1 MPNFKLGQILKTES
15 MQLSNEEEDYNLSLS
30 KFESMLKTNK
40 VLFFDSEEFEEI
52 ILHYLDTGKAALAKK
67 ALKLALEQH
76 PKSTGLKLVQVEMLV
91 YDDKLDIAEK
101 LLNELYAIE
110 PNNEEIY
117 IQKANIYS
125 KRDQHE
131 KAVELLKIALQ
142 YTDDYADVYNLIG
155 MEYLFMD
162 NLELAKESFIKCLE
176 EDIEDQ
182 SALYNVVYCFEF
194 LDQNEDAIS
203 YLDNYIEKN
212 PYSEI
217 AWHQKGRLHYGLK
230 DYENAIR
237 AFDYATLIDDEFL
250 GAFMEKA
257 KALERLEKYDE
268 AIESYSRT
276 IELDDATSYALLRIG
291 KCHEKLGN
299 KILALKFY
307 NETVHEDPLLDKG
320 WIAITDFYLREQN
333 FQKALFYVKKAL
345 EIDNQNRLYWKRY
358 ATINKQMNFF
368 EEAEFGYRKAV
379 EFGDTEL
386 DTWLFWVDILQFLG
400 EFESAIHT
408 LLQAA
413 DYFPEANEIEYR
425 LAGLYFMIQDNRK
438 AKFHL
443 SNALRLNFDNYIL
456 IEDLFPVVWTKKMVQ
471 NYIEKHKKE

>member
-1 MPNFKLGQILKTES
+1 

-52 ILHYLDTGKAALAKK
+52 ILHYIDTGKTSLAKK

-91 YDDKLDIAEK
+91 YEDKLDLAEK
-101 LLNELYAIE
+101 MLNELYAIE

-117 IQKANIYS
+117 IQKANICS

-162 NLELAKESFIKCLE
+162 NLEMAKDSFIKCLE
-176 EDIEDQ
+176 EDLEDQ

-194 LDQNEDAIS
+194 LDQNKEAID
-203 YLDNYIEKN
+203 YLNQYIEKN

-217 AWHQKGRLHYGLK
+217 AWHQVGRLHYGLK
-230 DYENAIR
+230 EYEEAIR
-237 AFDYATLIDDEFL
+237 AFNYATLIDDEFM

-257 KALERLEKYDE
+257 KALERLKRYSE
-268 AIESYSRT
+268 AIESYERT

-291 KCHEKLGN
+291 KCHERLGN
-299 KILALKFY
+299 TALAIKYY
-307 NETVHEDPLLDKG
+307 NQTVHEDPLLDKG
-320 WIAITDFYLREQN
+320 WIAITDFYVREKN
-333 FQKALFYVKKAL
+333 YQKALFYVNKAL
-345 EIDNQNRLYWKRY
+345 AIDNQNQLYWKRY

-379 EFGDTEL
+379 EFGDYQL

-400 EFESAIHT
+400 EFDSAIQT
-408 LLQAA
+408 L
-413 DYFPEANEIEYR
+413 
-425 LAGLYFMIQDNRK
+425 
-438 AKFHL
+438 
-443 SNALRLNFDNYIL
+443 SL
-456 IEDLFPVVWTKKMVQ
+456 IH
-471 NYIEKHKKE
+471 I

>member
-1 MPNFKLGQILKTES
+1 
-15 MQLSNEEEDYNLSLS
+15 MQLNDEEENYNLSLS

-52 ILHYLDTGKAALAKK
+52 ILHYLDMGKAALAKK

-110 PNNEEIY
+110 PTNEEIY

-125 KRDQHE
+125 KRDNHE
-131 KAVELLKIALQ
+131 KAVELLKTALK
-142 YTDDYADVYNLIG
+142 YTDDFADVYNLIG

-162 NLELAKESFIKCLE
+162 NLELAKENFIKCLE
-176 EDIEDQ
+176 EDTEDQ
-182 SALYNVVYCFEF
+182 AALYNVVYCFEF
-194 LDQNEDAIS
+194 LDQNQEAID
-203 YLDNYIEKN
+203 YLNKYIDKN

-217 AWHQKGRLHYGLK
+217 AWHQMGRLYYGLK
-230 DYENAIR
+230 NYEEALR

-257 KALERLEKYDE
+257 KTYERLKKYEE
-268 AIESYSRT
+268 AIESYNRT

-291 KCHEKLGN
+291 KCYEKLG
-299 KILALKFY
+299 KKVLALKYF
-307 NETVHEDPLLDKG
+307 NKTVHEDPLLDKG
-320 WIAITDFYLREQN
+320 WIAITDFYVRQKN
-333 FQKALFYVKKAL
+333 YQKALFYVNKAL
-345 EIDNQNRLYWKRY
+345 SIDNQNRLYWKRY
-358 ATINKQMNFF
+358 ATINKELNFF

-379 EFGDTEL
+379 EFGDYQL

-400 EFESAIHT
+400 EFESAIQT
-408 LLQAA
+408 LLQASE
-413 DYFPEANEIEYR
+413 YFPEEYEVEYR
-425 LAGLYFMIQDNRK
+425 LAGLYFMIQDDK
-438 AKFHL
+438 KGKFHL
-443 SNALRLNFDNYIL
+443 SNGLRLNFKNHTIL
-456 IEDLFPVVWTKKMVQ
+456 QELFPVVWVRKMVQ
-471 NYIEKHKKE
+471 NAINKNK

>member
-1 MPNFKLGQILKTES
+1 

-52 ILHYLDTGKAALAKK
+52 ILHYLDMGKAALAKK

-91 YDDKLDIAEK
+91 YDDKLELAEK

-110 PNNEEIY
+110 PTNEEIY
-117 IQKANIYS
+117 IQKANICS

-131 KAVELLKIALQ
+131 KAVELLKTALK

-162 NLELAKESFIKCLE
+162 NLEKAKENFIKCLE
-176 EDIEDQ
+176 EDLEDQ

-194 LDQNEDAIS
+194 LDQNQEAIA
-203 YLDNYIEKN
+203 YLNKYIDKN

-217 AWHQKGRLHYGLK
+217 AWHQLGRLHYGVK
-230 DYENAIR
+230 EYENAIR
-237 AFDYATLIDDEFL
+237 AFEYATLIDDEFL

-257 KALERLEKYDE
+257 KAYERLKKYEE

-276 IELDDATSYALLRIG
+276 IELDDATSYALLRMG
-291 KCHEKLGN
+291 KCYEKLGN
-299 KILALKFY
+299 KALALKYF
-307 NETVHEDPLLDKG
+307 NQTVHEDPLLDKG
-320 WIAITDFYLREQN
+320 WIAITDFYVRQKN
-333 FQKALFYVKKAL
+333 YQKALFFVNKAL
-345 EIDNQNRLYWKRY
+345 AIDNQNHLYWKRY
-358 ATINKQMNFF
+358 ASINKQMNFF

-379 EFGDTEL
+379 EFGETGLE
-386 DTWLFWVDILQFLG
+386 TWLFWVDILQFLG
-400 EFESAIHT
+400 EFESAIQT
-408 LLQAA
+408 LLQASE
-413 DYFPEANEIEYR
+413 YFPEENEVEYR
-425 LAGLYFMIQDNRK
+425 LAGLYFMLTQNTK

-443 SNALRLNFDNYIL
+443 SNALRLNFDNHIIL
-456 IEDLFPVVWTKKMVQ
+456 EDLFPAVWTKKMVQ
-471 NYIEKHKKE
+471 NYIAKHKKQ

>member
-1 MPNFKLGQILKTES
+1 

-52 ILHYLDTGKAALAKK
+52 ILHYLDMGKAALAKK

-91 YDDKLDIAEK
+91 YDDKLELAEK

-110 PNNEEIY
+110 PTNEEIY
-117 IQKANIYS
+117 IQKANIYYN
-125 KRDQHE
+125 RDQHE
-131 KAVELLKIALQ
+131 KAVELLKTALK

-162 NLELAKESFIKCLE
+162 NLEMAKENFIKCLE
-176 EDIEDQ
+176 EDLEDQ

-194 LDQNEDAIS
+194 LDQNQEAIA
-203 YLDNYIEKN
+203 YLNKYIDKN

-217 AWHQKGRLHYGLK
+217 AWHQLGRLYYGVK
-230 DYENAIR
+230 EYENAIR

-257 KALERLEKYDE
+257 KAYERLKKYDE

-276 IELDDATSYALLRIG
+276 IELDDATSYALLRMG
-291 KCHEKLGN
+291 KCYEKLGN
-299 KILALKFY
+299 KALALKYF
-307 NETVHEDPLLDKG
+307 NQTVHEDPLLDKG
-320 WIAITDFYLREQN
+320 WIAITDFYVRQKN
-333 FQKALFYVKKAL
+333 YQKALFFVNKAL
-345 EIDNQNRLYWKRY
+345 AIDNQNRSYWKRY
-358 ATINKQMNFF
+358 ASINKQMNFF

-379 EFGDTEL
+379 EFGETGLE
-386 DTWLFWVDILQFLG
+386 TWLFWVDILQFLG
-400 EFESAIHT
+400 EFESAIQT
-408 LLQAA
+408 LLQASE
-413 DYFPEANEIEYR
+413 YFPEENEVEYR
-425 LAGLYFMIQDNRK
+425 LAGLYFMLTENTK

-443 SNALRLNFDNYIL
+443 SNALRLNFDNYIIL
-456 IEDLFPVVWTKKMVQ
+456 EDLFPVVWAKKMVQ
-471 NYIEKHKKE
+471 NYIAKHKKQ

>member
-1 MPNFKLGQILKTES
+1 

-52 ILHYLDTGKAALAKK
+52 ILHYLDMGKAALAKK

-91 YDDKLDIAEK
+91 YDDKLELAEK

-110 PNNEEIY
+110 PTNEEIY
-117 IQKANIYS
+117 IQKANICS
-125 KRDQHE
+125 KRDQHK
-131 KAVELLKIALQ
+131 KAVELLKTALK

-162 NLELAKESFIKCLE
+162 NLEKAKENFIKCLE
-176 EDIEDQ
+176 EDLEDQ

-194 LDQNEDAIS
+194 LDQNQEAIA
-203 YLDNYIEKN
+203 YLNKYIDKN

-217 AWHQKGRLHYGLK
+217 AWHQLGRLHYGVK
-230 DYENAIR
+230 EYENAIR
-237 AFDYATLIDDEFL
+237 AFEYATLIDDEFL

-257 KALERLEKYDE
+257 KAYERLKKYEE

-276 IELDDATSYALLRIG
+276 IELDDATSYALLRMG
-291 KCHEKLGN
+291 KCYEKLGN
-299 KILALKFY
+299 KALALKHF
-307 NETVHEDPLLDKG
+307 NQTVHEDPLLDKG
-320 WIAITDFYLREQN
+320 WIAITDFYVRQKN
-333 FQKALFYVKKAL
+333 YQKALFFVNKAL
-345 EIDNQNRLYWKRY
+345 AIDNQNHLYWKRY
-358 ATINKQMNFF
+358 ASINKQMNFF

-379 EFGDTEL
+379 EFGETGLE
-386 DTWLFWVDILQFLG
+386 TWLFWVDILQFLG
-400 EFESAIHT
+400 EFESAIQT
-408 LLQAA
+408 LLQASE
-413 DYFPEANEIEYR
+413 YFPEENEVEYR
-425 LAGLYFMIQDNRK
+425 LAGLYFMLTQNTK

-443 SNALRLNFDNYIL
+443 SNALRLNFDNHIIL
-456 IEDLFPVVWTKKMVQ
+456 EDLFPAVWTKKMVQ
-471 NYIEKHKKE
+471 NYIAKHKKQ

>member
-1 MPNFKLGQILKTES
+1 

-40 VLFFDSEEFEEI
+40 ILFFDSEEFEEI
-52 ILHYLDTGKAALAKK
+52 ILHYLDMGKATLAKK

-91 YDDKLDIAEK
+91 YDDKLEIAEK

-125 KRDQHE
+125 KRDNHE
-131 KAVELLKIALQ
+131 KAVELLKVALK

-162 NLELAKESFIKCLE
+162 DLELAKENFIKCLE
-176 EDIEDQ
+176 EDTEDQ
-182 SALYNVVYCFEF
+182 GALYNVVYCFEF
-194 LDQNEDAIS
+194 LDQNEEAIA
-203 YLDNYIEKN
+203 YLEKYIDKN

-217 AWHQKGRLHYGLK
+217 AWHQSGRLNYGLK
-230 DYENAIR
+230 KYEEALR

-257 KALERLEKYDE
+257 KSLERLKRYED
-268 AIESYSRT
+268 AIEAYERT
-276 IELDDATSYALLRIG
+276 IELDDPTSYALLRIG
-291 KCHEKLGN
+291 KCYEKLGN
-299 KILALKFY
+299 KALAIKYF
-307 NETVHEDPLLDKG
+307 NKTVHEDPLLDKG
-320 WIAITDFYLREQN
+320 WIAITDFYVRQKN
-333 FQKALFYVKKAL
+333 YQKALFFVNKAL
-345 EIDNQNRLYWKRY
+345 NIDNQNRMYWKRY
-358 ATINKQMNFF
+358 ATINKEMNFF

-379 EFGDTEL
+379 EFGDTAL

-400 EFESAIHT
+400 EFDSAIQT
-408 LLQAA
+408 LLQSTEF
-413 DYFPEANEIEYR
+413 FPEEYEIEYR
-425 LAGLYFMIQDNRK
+425 LAGLYFMLHDDK
-438 AKFHL
+438 KGKFHI
-443 SNALRLNFDNYIL
+443 SNGLRLNFKNHTIL
-456 IEDLFPVVWTKKMVQ
+456 EELFPVVWTRKMVQ
-471 NYIEKHKKE
+471 NAINKYKAL

>member
-1 MPNFKLGQILKTES
+1 

-40 VLFFDSEEFEEI
+40 ILFFDSEEFEEI
-52 ILHYLDTGKAALAKK
+52 ILHYLDMGKATLAKK

-91 YDDKLDIAEK
+91 YDDKLEIAEK

-125 KRDQHE
+125 KRDNHE
-131 KAVELLKIALQ
+131 KAVELLKVALK

-162 NLELAKESFIKCLE
+162 NLELAKENFIKCLE
-176 EDIEDQ
+176 EDTEDQ
-182 SALYNVVYCFEF
+182 GALYNVVYCFEF
-194 LDQNEDAIS
+194 LDQNEEAIA
-203 YLDNYIEKN
+203 YLEKYIDKN

-217 AWHQKGRLHYGLK
+217 AWHQSGRLNYGLK
-230 DYENAIR
+230 KYEEALR

-257 KALERLEKYDE
+257 KSLERLKRYED
-268 AIESYSRT
+268 AIEAYERT
-276 IELDDATSYALLRIG
+276 IELDDPTSYALLRIG
-291 KCHEKLGN
+291 KCYEKLGN
-299 KILALKFY
+299 KALAIKYF
-307 NETVHEDPLLDKG
+307 NKTVHEDPLLDKG
-320 WIAITDFYLREQN
+320 WIAITDFYVRQKN
-333 FQKALFYVKKAL
+333 YQKALFFVNKAL
-345 EIDNQNRLYWKRY
+345 NIDNQNRMYWKRY
-358 ATINKQMNFF
+358 ATINKEMNFF

-379 EFGDTEL
+379 EFGDTAL

-400 EFESAIHT
+400 EFDSAIQT
-408 LLQAA
+408 LLQSTEF
-413 DYFPEANEIEYR
+413 FPEEYEIEYR
-425 LAGLYFMIQDNRK
+425 LAGLYFMLHDDK
-438 AKFHL
+438 KGKFHI
-443 SNALRLNFDNYIL
+443 SNGLRLNFKNHTIL
-456 IEDLFPVVWTKKMVQ
+456 EEMFPVVWTRKMVQ
-471 NYIEKHKKE
+471 NAINKYKKP

>member
-1 MPNFKLGQILKTES
+1 

-52 ILHYLDTGKAALAKK
+52 ILHYLDMGKSALAKK

-76 PKSTGLKLVQVEMLV
+76 PRSSGLKLVQVEMLI
-91 YDDKLDIAEK
+91 YDDKLEIAEK

-110 PNNEEIY
+110 PTNEEIY
-117 IQKANIYS
+117 IQKANICS

-131 KAVELLKIALQ
+131 KAVEMLKIALQ

-176 EDIEDQ
+176 EDLEDQ

-194 LDQNEDAIS
+194 LDQNQEAIA
-203 YLDNYIEKN
+203 YLNKYINKN

-217 AWHQKGRLHYGLK
+217 AWHQLGRLFYGVK
-230 DYENAIR
+230 EYESAIR
-237 AFDYATLIDDEFL
+237 AFDYATLIDEEFL

-257 KALERLEKYDE
+257 KALERLKKYDL
-268 AIESYSRT
+268 AIESYNRT
-276 IELDDATSYALLRIG
+276 LELDDATSYALLRIG
-291 KCHEKLGN
+291 KCYERLGN
-299 KILALKFY
+299 KVLALKYY
-307 NETVHEDPLLDKG
+307 NKTVHEDPLLDKG
-320 WIAITDFYLREQN
+320 WIAITDFYVRQKN
-333 FQKALFYVKKAL
+333 FQKALFFVNKAL
-345 EIDNQNRLYWKRY
+345 AIDNQNKLYWKRF
-358 ATINKQMNFF
+358 AAINKQMNFF

-379 EFGDTEL
+379 EFGDYQL

-400 EFESAIHT
+400 EFETAIQT
-408 LLQAA
+408 LLQASE
-413 DYFPEANEIEYR
+413 YFPEENEVEYR
-425 LAGLYFMIQDNRK
+425 LAGLYFMLSDNIK

-443 SNALRLNFDNYIL
+443 SNALRLNYDNYIL
-456 IEDLFPVVWTKKMVQ
+456 LEDLFPVVWEKKMVR
-471 NYIEKHKKE
+471 NYIDKHNKQ

>member
-1 MPNFKLGQILKTES
+1 

-40 VLFFDSEEFEEI
+40 ILFFDSEEFEEI
-52 ILHYLDTGKAALAKK
+52 ILHYLDMGKAALAKK

-91 YDDKLDIAEK
+91 YDDKLELAEK

-110 PNNEEIY
+110 PTNEEIY
-117 IQKANIYS
+117 IQKANICS

-131 KAVELLKIALQ
+131 KAVELLKIALK

-155 MEYLFMD
+155 MEHLFMD
-162 NLELAKESFIKCLE
+162 NLEMAKESFIKCLE
-176 EDIEDQ
+176 EDLEDQ

-194 LDQNEDAIS
+194 LDQNQDAIS
-203 YLDNYIEKN
+203 YLQNYIDKN

-217 AWHQKGRLHYGLK
+217 AWHQLGRLHYGVK
-230 DYENAIR
+230 EYESAIR

-257 KALERLEKYDE
+257 KAYERLKKYAE

-276 IELDDATSYALLRIG
+276 IELDDATSYALLRMG

-299 KILALKFY
+299 KALALKYF
-307 NETVHEDPLLDKG
+307 NQTVHEDPLLDKG
-320 WIAITDFYLREQN
+320 WIAITDFYVRLKN
-333 FQKALFYVKKAL
+333 YQKALFFVNKAL
-345 EIDNQNRLYWKRY
+345 AIDNQNRLYWKRY
-358 ATINKQMNFF
+358 ASINKQMNFY

-379 EFGDTEL
+379 EFGETGLE
-386 DTWLFWVDILQFLG
+386 TWLFWVDILQFLG
-400 EFESAIHT
+400 EFESAIQT
-408 LLQAA
+408 LLQASE
-413 DYFPEANEIEYR
+413 YFPEENEVEYR
-425 LAGLYFMIQDNRK
+425 LAGLYFMLTDTTK

-456 IEDLFPVVWTKKMVQ
+456 LEDLFPVVWTKKTVQ
-471 NYIEKHKKE
+471 NYIAKHKKQ

>member
-1 MPNFKLGQILKTES
+1 

-52 ILHYLDTGKAALAKK
+52 ILHYLDMGKASLAKK
-67 ALKLALEQH
+67 ALKLALDQH

-117 IQKANIYS
+117 IQKANICS

-142 YTDDYADVYNLIG
+142 FTDDYADVYNLIG

-162 NLELAKESFIKCLE
+162 KLEEAKQSFIKCLE
-176 EDIEDQ
+176 EDLEDQ

-194 LDQNEDAIS
+194 LDQNLEAIA
-203 YLDNYIEKN
+203 YLNKYIDKN

-217 AWHQKGRLHYGLK
+217 AWHQMGRLYYGVK

-250 GAFMEKA
+250 GAFMERA
-257 KALERLEKYDE
+257 KAFERLDRHEE

-299 KILALKFY
+299 TVLALKFY

-320 WIAITDFYLREQN
+320 WIAITDFYVRQKN
-333 FQKALFYVKKAL
+333 FQKALFYVNKAL
-345 EIDNQNRLYWKRY
+345 AIDNQNRLYWKRY

-400 EFESAIHT
+400 EFESAIQT
-408 LLQAA
+408 LLQASEF
-413 DYFPEANEIEYR
+413 YPEENEVEYR
-425 LAGLYFMIQDNRK
+425 LAGLYFMIQDTTK

-443 SNALRLNFDNYIL
+443 SNGLRLKFDNYIL
-456 IEDLFPVVWTKKMVQ
+456 IEDLFPVVWTKKTVR
-471 NYIEKHKKE
+471 NYIDKHKKNND